1 MSDLA
6 TVRTVR
12 VPFTGDRAG
21 TAPLTW
27 GQRAI
32 WNAILRTAPND
43 IYFNIG
49 RLLPLGSAAV

>member
-1 MSDLA
+1 M
-6 TVRTVR
+6 VE
-12 VPFTGDRAG
+12 VPFAGDRSG

-27 GQRAI
+27 GQQAI

-49 RLLPLGSAAV
+49 RLLPWASAAGRPIWRS